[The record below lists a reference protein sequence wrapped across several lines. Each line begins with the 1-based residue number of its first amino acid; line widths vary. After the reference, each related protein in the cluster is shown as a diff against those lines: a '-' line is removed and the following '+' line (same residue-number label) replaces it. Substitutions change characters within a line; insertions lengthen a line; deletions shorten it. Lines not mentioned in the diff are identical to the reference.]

1 LKRSTGSLL
10 FSIREFS
17 GAMGDFG
24 TLIPLAAGYIVVC
37 ALDPAAL
44 LISVGIISIVT
55 GLVFRLPV
63 PVEPMKVLAV
73 VAIAQGWSP
82 SMIYASGFA
91 MGVIWVIFALT
102 GLIELIA
109 SYTPQPVIRGIQA
122 ALGIMLAMQ
131 AYSLLSS
138 WWLLGFAAILI
149 AILLR
154 NNRFAPGILI
164 LMLLGLGV
172 SFYQGLSFELTD
184 IGFKLPS
191 LTSFSIAELWPAM
204 LLAGFAQIPL
214 TATNAVLSTASV
226 LRTYWPEQE
235 VKPKKLAMS
244 IGIMNIVL
252 PFIGGMPICH
262 GAGGLTA
269 KHFFGA
275 RSGGA
280 NISIGLVE
288 LVCGLFF
295 ASAVALIITAFPQ
308 AIIGAMLLLIGFE
321 MVRFVKDVKWGLDIA
336 PLLLTITVSVVTNMA
351 FGFIA
356 GFCLYYLILYANKT
370 FYPENKPNSNNTS

>member
-138 WWLLGFAAILI
+138 WCLLGFAAILI

-226 LRTYWPEQE
+226 VRTYWPEQE

-356 GFCLYYLILYANKT
+356 GVCLYYLILYANKT

>member
-1 LKRSTGSLL
+1 
-10 FSIREFS
+10 
-17 GAMGDFG
+17 MGDFG

-131 AYSLLSS
+131 AYSLISS

-226 LRTYWPEQE
+226 VRTYWPEQE

>member
-1 LKRSTGSLL
+1 MIKNKGKICFSL
-10 FSIREFS
+10 REFS

-24 TLIPLAAGYIVVC
+24 TLIPLTAGYIVVC
-37 ALDPAAL
+37 GLDPAAL
-44 LISVGIISIVT
+44 LITIGIISIVT
-55 GLVFRLPV
+55 GIFFHLPV
-63 PVEPMKVLAV
+63 PIEPMKVLAV
-73 VAIAQGWSP
+73 VAIAQAWSP

-91 MGVIWVIFALT
+91 MGIIWIIFATT

-109 SYTPQPVIRGIQA
+109 RYTPQPVIRGIQA
-122 ALGIMLAMQ
+122 ALGIMLVIQ
-131 AYSLLSS
+131 AYSLLST
-138 WWLLGFAAILI
+138 WWLLGVTAIVI

-154 NNRFAPGILI
+154 NNRFAPGILV
-164 LMLLGLGV
+164 LMLLGIGA
-172 SFYQGLSFELTD
+172 SYYQGLSFEQV
-184 IGFKLPS
+184 IIRFNLPPI
-191 LTSFSIAELWPAM
+191 TSFSIDELWPAM

-226 LRTYWPEQE
+226 IRTYWPEQE

-244 IGIMNIVL
+244 IGIINLVM

-262 GAGGLTA
+262 GAGGLAA

-288 LVCGLFF
+288 LICGLFF

-308 AIIGAMLLLIGFE
+308 AIIGAMLLLIGIE
-321 MVRFVKDVKWGLDIA
+321 MIRFVTDVKWGLDVA
-336 PLLLTITVSVVTNMA
+336 PLILTVVVSVITNMA

-356 GFCLYYLILYANKT
+356 GLFLYYLISHINKKHQSSKT
-370 FYPENKPNSNNTS
+370 LNKDNTS